1 MPVVWLAGSVEDLIL
16 EEGEGG
22 MQTVRG
28 ILTASGDS
36 ILAPN
41 VVITTGKDVIQT
53 SFTFLGWM

>member
-1 MPVVWLAGSVEDLIL
+1 MPLVWLAGSVEDLIL

-41 VVITTGKDVIQT
+41 VVITTGKHAIH
-53 SFTFLGWM
+53 FFLWWT